1 MKSKKTVIVLFSML
15 WLCCNGIFAQSSS
28 FDLSDYK
35 LPDLERQGLD
45 LYFNVYGDNSL
56 SSLAEGVSPRKTGN
70 HSFRNTITGNYF
82 YYLNNERYQRDFR
95 VNFGNIGSLMGTG
108 QPDGDLLQRSR
119 QINTSLDGSF
129 VNRVYV
135 DGSRFYEYSPNFLNA
150 FSNSYS
156 RTDNTNFESEI
167 SGIYNRLSF
176 NLPLRVGKGR
186 IEPVQDARHAIFIY
200 EALADVNRSSEGKS
214 DEEILDLARFI
225 SRLKNMRHF
234 DARLRRIYELEA
246 LDAYL
251 KENNHILNY
260 DGTYFATLNDFWQY
274 GGSHQRLAGERFS
287 IALIPGYTHMLS
299 RSKNLITDDVTFEY
313 TSSWLALYGGL
324 EYVREKPINHIW
336 QNSIAANLYAGFS
349 RESHFE
355 YEREFIS
362 PAILLG
368 ASQAWGYYPDTR
380 TSASLSYSLQYT
392 NVFDPVSSSENEATF
407 GSGISGVKA
416 GSQFNINYYITPQFR
431 VSGYFNL
438 GYIWQN
444 SDDQR
449 DIDFYFTPG
458 AFYSGQQPYTIG
470 NFYANRIWSSFGV
483 TVNYSLF

>member
-1 MKSKKTVIVLFSML
+1 MKRKLMVSILFSVLLL
-15 WLCCNGIFAQSSS
+15 WCADGFGQSTP
-28 FDLSDYK
+28 FDLSGYK

-56 SSLAEGVSPRKTGN
+56 SSLAEGISPRKTGN
-70 HSFRNTITGNYF
+70 HSFRNNITGNYF

-95 VNFGNIGSLMGTG
+95 VNFGNYGSLDGTG

-119 QINTSLDGSF
+119 QFVAVLDGFF

-135 DGSRFYEYSPNFLNA
+135 DGSRFYEYSPNFLNT
-150 FSNSYS
+150 FSNGYY
-156 RTDNTNFESEI
+156 RNENTNSETET
-167 SGIYNRLSF
+167 SGISNRFSF

-200 EALADVNRSSEGKS
+200 EALADVNRSSDGKS

-234 DARLRRIYELEA
+234 DSRLRRIYELEA

-260 DGTYFATLNDFWQY
+260 DGTYFATLNDFWLY
-274 GGSHQRLAGERFS
+274 GGSHHRMAGERFS
-287 IALIPGYTHMLS
+287 IALIPGYIHMLS
-299 RSKNLITDDVTFEY
+299 RGKNLITDVVTSEN

-336 QNSIAANLYAGFS
+336 QNSIAANLYGGFS
-349 RESHFE
+349 RENHVE
-355 YEREFIS
+355 LEREFTS
-362 PAILLG
+362 PAVLLG
-368 ASQAWGYYPDTR
+368 VSQAWGYYPDTR
-380 TSASLSYSLQYT
+380 TSATLSYSLQYT

-449 DIDFYFTPG
+449 NIDFYFTPG
-458 AFYSGQQPYTIG
+458 TFYSGQQPYTIG